1 MTNKNRIGIVIGRE
15 FNTRVRKRSFI
26 VVTLLVPILMI
37 AFISLPIILGM
48 YSVGKEK
55 IAVVDRTGNHYAD
68 ILPDNRNYSF
78 VATENDLEEL
88 RKMGAENKE
97 GFTGVLVIDE
107 DLTVNPKAVGLYSFK
122 QMPEGLTAYVNEK
135 LSQYVSD
142 CKLKAYQTED
152 IDRIVADSRFR
163 LSVPTYRWNES
174 GETQRSSG
182 AMAGFIGMALAFISF
197 YFISAFGGSVMNGVL
212 EEKKNRI
219 MEVMVS
225 SVKPFDLM
233 AGKIIGIGLV
243 GLVQMLLWIAFG
255 ALLIFIL
262 MMVMIGSAVDL
273 SSLANMTQA
282 DVTGMAANMGAD
294 SFRDMQDSIRV
305 LSSVNFP
312 QMILMFMLYF
322 VGGYLLYAS
331 LYAAVGAS
339 VSSDEDS
346 AQFMMP
352 VMLLLMFSFYA
363 GFGSINN
370 PEGPLA
376 LWCSY
381 IPFTSPIV
389 MLVRIPFGVPI
400 WQQALSVFILYAS
413 AWLIVWLSA
422 RIYRVGIL
430 MYGKKPSLKEIGR
443 WLSYK

>member
-68 ILPDNRNYSF
+68 ILPDNRYYSF
-78 VATENDLEEL
+78 VATENDPEEL

-182 AMAGFIGMALAFISF
+182 AMAGIIGMALAFISF

-312 QMILMFMLYF
+312 QMILMFVLYF

-389 MLVRIPFGVPI
+389 MLVRIPFGVPM

>member
-78 VATENDLEEL
+78 VATENDPEEL
-88 RKMGAENKE
+88 RKIGAENKE

-122 QMPEGLTAYVNEK
+122 QMPVGLTSYVNEK

-312 QMILMFMLYF
+312 QMILMFVLYF

>member
-78 VATENDLEEL
+78 VATENDPEEL

-182 AMAGFIGMALAFISF
+182 AMAGIIGMALAFISF

-312 QMILMFMLYF
+312 QMILMFVLYF

-400 WQQALSVFILYAS
+400 WQLALSVFILYAS

>member
-78 VATENDLEEL
+78 VATENDPEEL

-122 QMPEGLTAYVNEK
+122 QMPEGLTSYVNEK

-312 QMILMFMLYF
+312 QMILMFVLYF

-352 VMLLLMFSFYA
+352 VMFSFYA

>member
-55 IAVVDRTGNHYAD
+55 IAVVDRTDNHYAD

-78 VATENDLEEL
+78 VATENDPEEL

-273 SSLANMTQA
+273 SSLANMTQS

-312 QMILMFMLYF
+312 QMILMFVLYF

>member
-312 QMILMFMLYF
+312 QMILMFVLYF

>member
-68 ILPDNRNYSF
+68 ILPDNRYYSF
-78 VATENDLEEL
+78 VATENDPEEL

-182 AMAGFIGMALAFISF
+182 AMAGIIGMALAFISF

-312 QMILMFMLYF
+312 QMILMFVLYF

>member
-78 VATENDLEEL
+78 VATENDPEEL

-294 SFRDMQDSIRV
+294 SFRDMQDSFRV

-312 QMILMFMLYF
+312 QMILMFVLYF

>member
-78 VATENDLEEL
+78 VATENDPEEL
-88 RKMGAENKE
+88 REMGAENKE

-122 QMPEGLTAYVNEK
+122 QMPEGLTSYVNEK

-142 CKLKAYQTED
+142 CKLKAYQTEY

-182 AMAGFIGMALAFISF
+182 AMAGIIGMALAFISF

-312 QMILMFMLYF
+312 QMILMFVLYF

>member
-68 ILPDNRNYSF
+68 ILPDNRYYSF
-78 VATENDLEEL
+78 VATENDPEEL

-312 QMILMFMLYF
+312 QMILMFVLYF

>member
-78 VATENDLEEL
+78 VATENDPEEL

-174 GETQRSSG
+174 GETRRSSG

-273 SSLANMTQA
+273 SSLANMTQS

-312 QMILMFMLYF
+312 QMILMFVLYF

>member
-55 IAVVDRTGNHYAD
+55 IAVVDHTGNHYAD

-78 VATENDLEEL
+78 VATENDPEEL

-182 AMAGFIGMALAFISF
+182 AMAGIIGMALAFISF

-312 QMILMFMLYF
+312 QMILMFVLYF

>member
-78 VATENDLEEL
+78 VATENDPEEL

-182 AMAGFIGMALAFISF
+182 AMAGIIGMALAFISF

-273 SSLANMTQA
+273 SSLTNMTQA

-312 QMILMFMLYF
+312 QMILMFVLYF

>member
-78 VATENDLEEL
+78 VATENDPEEL

-182 AMAGFIGMALAFISF
+182 TMAGFIGMALAFISF

-312 QMILMFMLYF
+312 QMILMFVLYF

>member
-78 VATENDLEEL
+78 VATENDPEEL

-174 GETQRSSG
+174 GETRRSSG

-312 QMILMFMLYF
+312 QMILMFVLYF

-389 MLVRIPFGVPI
+389 MLVRVLFGVPI

>member
-78 VATENDLEEL
+78 VATENDPEEL

-294 SFRDMQDSIRV
+294 SFRDMQDSISV

-312 QMILMFMLYF
+312 QMILMFVLYF

>member
-78 VATENDLEEL
+78 VATENDPEEL

-122 QMPEGLTAYVNEK
+122 QMPEGLTTYVNEK

-273 SSLANMTQA
+273 SSLANMTQS

-312 QMILMFMLYF
+312 QMILMFVLYF

>member
-37 AFISLPIILGM
+37 VFISLPIILGM

-68 ILPDNRNYSF
+68 ILPDNRYYSF
-78 VATENDLEEL
+78 VATENDPEEL

-152 IDRIVADSRFR
+152 IDRIVADSRFH

-182 AMAGFIGMALAFISF
+182 AMAGIIGMALAFISF

-312 QMILMFMLYF
+312 QMILMFVLYF

>member
-78 VATENDLEEL
+78 VATENDPEEL

-122 QMPEGLTAYVNEK
+122 QMPEGLTSYVNEK

-312 QMILMFMLYF
+312 QMILMFVLYF

-363 GFGSINN
+363 SFGSINN